1 MPRKKQNFKVLTDD
15 RVERLKRGRLNA
27 ESFQRSLMPYMETSR
42 ANNIVTIHP
51 PNNHSLQISFWRDP
65 YGYIS
70 VIQSNNINI
79 LWKFKVNKNRELI
92 IKLRTNQMI

>member
-1 MPRKKQNFKVLTDD
+1 MPRKKQNFKVLTDE
-15 RVERLKRGRLNA
+15 RVQRLKRGKLNA
-27 ESFQRSLMPYMETSR
+27 ESFQRSLMPYMKTSR
-42 ANNIVTIHP
+42 ANNIVTLHP
-51 PNNHSLQISFWRDP
+51 PNKYSLQISFWPCP

-70 VIQSNNINI
+70 VIRSTNINI